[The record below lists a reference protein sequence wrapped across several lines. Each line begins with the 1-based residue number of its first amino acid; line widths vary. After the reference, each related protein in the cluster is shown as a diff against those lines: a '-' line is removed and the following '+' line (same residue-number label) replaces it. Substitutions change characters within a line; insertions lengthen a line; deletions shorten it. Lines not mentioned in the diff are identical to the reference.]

1 MNNKSLTIAVVAA
14 VAVMLVATSAVA
26 TEDAFAGKKK
36 YEKSQATSQANACG
50 NDFMPMNV
58 GCQNTDSQIQGDEN
72 VVALTGNQAFPE
84 ANNGHDGGHHG
95 GHNGGSWTD

>member
-1 MNNKSLTIAVVAA
+1 M
-14 VAVMLVATSAVA
+14 A

-36 YEKSQATSQANACG
+36 YKSQATSQANACG

-84 ANNGHDGGHHG
+84 ADNGHHG
-95 GHNGGSWTD
+95 GHHDRHNGGGGGA